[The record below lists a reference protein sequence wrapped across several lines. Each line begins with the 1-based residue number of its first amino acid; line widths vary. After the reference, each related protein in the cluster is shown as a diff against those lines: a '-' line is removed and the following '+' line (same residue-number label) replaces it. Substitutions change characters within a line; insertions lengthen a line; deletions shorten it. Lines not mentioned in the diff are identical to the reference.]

1 MVAEELQT
9 IQTVGRRK
17 TAVARVLFRQG
28 EGEWTINGRPLAEY
42 FPRKT
47 HQMRVEEPL
56 QVTEMDGRFDIRI
69 RVKGGGLTG
78 QADAIRMGVARA
90 LVAFDEEQRSNLRS
104 KGLLTRDPR
113 KVERKKPGRPKARKR
128 FQFSKR

>member
-1 MVAEELQT
+1 MVVEELQK

-17 TAVARVLFRQG
+17 TSVARILLRPG

-42 FPRKT
+42 FPRKA
-47 HQMRVEEPL
+47 HQIRVEEPL
-56 QVTEMDGRFDIRI
+56 QVTELDGRFDIRI

-90 LVAFDEEQRSNLRS
+90 LVAYDEEQRPNLRS
-104 KGLLTRDPR
+104 KGMLTRDSR

>member
-1 MVAEELQT
+1 MVAEELQK

-17 TAVARVLFRQG
+17 TSVARILLRPG

-42 FPRKT
+42 FPRKA

-56 QVTEMDGRFDIRI
+56 LVTELEGRFDIRI

-90 LVAFDEEQRSNLRS
+90 LVAYDEEQRPNPRS

>member
-1 MVAEELQT
+1 MVAEELQK

-17 TAVARVLFRQG
+17 TSVARILLRPG

-42 FPRKT
+42 FPRKA
-47 HQMRVEEPL
+47 HQIRVEEPL
-56 QVTEMDGRFDIRI
+56 LVTELEGRFDIRI

-90 LVAFDEEQRSNLRS
+90 LVAYDEEQRPNLRS

>member
-17 TAVARVLFRQG
+17 TAVARVLLRSG

-56 QVTEMDGRFDIRI
+56 QVTELDGRFDIRI

-90 LVAFDEEQRSNLRS
+90 LVVYDEEQRPNLKA

>member
-9 IQTVGRRK
+9 FQTVGRRK
-17 TAVARVLFRQG
+17 TSVARVLLRPG
-28 EGEWTINGRPLAEY
+28 KGEWTINGRPLAEY
-42 FPRKT
+42 FPRKS
-47 HQMRVEEPL
+47 HQMRLEEPL
-56 QVTEMDGRFDIRI
+56 QVTELNGRFDVQV
-69 RVKGGGLTG
+69 RVTGGGLTG
-78 QADAIRMGVARA
+78 QADAIRMGLARA
-90 LVAFDEEQRSNLRS
+90 LVAYDSDQRPTLRS

>member
-1 MVAEELQT
+1 MVAEDLQK

-17 TAVARVLFRQG
+17 TAVARVLLRSG

-42 FPRKT
+42 FPRKA

-56 QVTEMDGRFDIRI
+56 LVTELDGRFDIRI

-90 LVAFDEEQRSNLRS
+90 LVAYDEEQRPNLRS

>member
-9 IQTVGRRK
+9 FQTVGRRK
-17 TAVARVLFRQG
+17 TAVARVLLRPG
-28 EGEWTINGRPLAEY
+28 EGEWTINGRPMAEY
-42 FPRKT
+42 FPRKA
-47 HQMRVEEPL
+47 HQIRVEEPL
-56 QVTEMDGRFDIRI
+56 QVTELGGRFDIQI
-69 RVKGGGLTG
+69 RVNGGGLTG
-78 QADAIRMGVARA
+78 QADAIRMGVSRA
-90 LVAFDEEQRSNLRS
+90 LVAFDEEQRPVLRS

>member
-17 TAVARVLFRQG
+17 TAVARILLRPG
-28 EGEWTINGRPLAEY
+28 EGEWTINGRPMAEY
-42 FPRKT
+42 FPRKA
-47 HQMRVEEPL
+47 HQIRVEEPL
-56 QVTEMDGRFDIRI
+56 HVAEMDGRFDIQI

-78 QADAIRMGVARA
+78 QADAIRLGVARA
-90 LVAFDEEQRSNLRS
+90 LVAFDEEQRSTLRS
-104 KGLLTRDPR
+104 NGLLTRDPR

>member
-17 TAVARVLFRQG
+17 TSVARILLRPG

-42 FPRKT
+42 FPRKA

-56 QVTEMDGRFDIRI
+56 LVTELEGRFDIRI

-90 LVAFDEEQRSNLRS
+90 LVAYDEEQRPNLRS
-104 KGLLTRDPR
+104 KGLLTRDSR

>member
-1 MVAEELQT
+1 MVAEEIQRF
-9 IQTVGRRK
+9 QTVGRRK
-17 TAVARVLFRQG
+17 TSVARVILKPG
-28 EGEWTINGRPLAEY
+28 TGEWTINGRSIADY

-47 HQMRVEEPL
+47 HQMRVEEPM
-56 QVTEMDGRFDIRI
+56 QVTEMEGRFDVQV
-69 RVKGGGLTG
+69 RVNGGGLTG
-78 QADAIRMGVARA
+78 QADAIRMGLSRA
-90 LVAFDEEQRSNLRS
+90 LVAYDEEHRSTLRS

>member
-17 TAVARVLFRQG
+17 TAVARILLRSG

-56 QVTEMDGRFDIRI
+56 QVTELDGRFDIQI
-69 RVKGGGLTG
+69 RVNGGGLTG

-90 LVAFDEEQRSNLRS
+90 LVAYDEEVRPNLKA